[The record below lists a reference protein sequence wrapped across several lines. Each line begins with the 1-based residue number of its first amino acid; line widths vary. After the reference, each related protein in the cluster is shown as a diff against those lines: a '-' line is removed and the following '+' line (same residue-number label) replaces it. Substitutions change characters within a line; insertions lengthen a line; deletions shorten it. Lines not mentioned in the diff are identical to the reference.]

1 MPQGFARSLA
11 ERARSASVAAVKKT
25 VFITDH
31 PWPDLHYE
39 RGRLEAE
46 GFRVVAGTS
55 AALPRADIDAI
66 AERERP
72 QAIMTCWA
80 QVSAT
85 AIGHCRDLAI
95 VARYGVGLDN
105 IALDA
110 AWAAGARVTNVPDYC
125 VEEVSDHAVAMLLA
139 WSRGIV
145 QWDRE
150 VKRGVWDPALAR
162 LRRTRGLVVGL
173 VGYGRAGKLVARKL
187 SGWGLR
193 VLACGRTAP
202 TGDDAR
208 LVEWMTLDA
217 LLPRCDAVIALLPL
231 SPATAS
237 LFDAARLAQMKR
249 GALFVNVSRGG
260 LADNAAILAAL
271 DSGQLD
277 AAALDVIAGEPD
289 PPVAVTAHPRV
300 IATPH
305 IAFSSPDAI
314 QELRERTVDE
324 VLRAFRGEPARV
336 LVAPG
341 SL

>member
-1 MPQGFARSLA
+1 M
-11 ERARSASVAAVKKT
+11 KKT
-25 VFITDH
+25 VFITDY
-31 PWPDLHYE
+31 PWPDLDYE
-39 RGRLEAE
+39 HRLLEAA
-46 GFRVVAGTS
+46 GHRVVAGRS
-55 AALPRADIDAI
+55 AALPEREIDAI

-80 QVSAT
+80 EVSAT

-150 VKRGVWDPALAR
+150 VKRGVWDPAQAR
-162 LRRTRGLVVGL
+162 LKRTRGLTVGL

-193 VLACGRTAP
+193 VIACGRTPPA
-202 TGDDAR
+202 GDDAA
-208 LVEWMTLDA
+208 LVEWMTLEA
-217 LLPRCDAVIALLPL
+217 LLPQADAVIALLPL
-231 SPATAS
+231 SAVTS
-237 LFDAARLAQMKR
+237 NLFDADRFAQMKR
-249 GALFVNVSRGG
+249 GALFINVSRGG
-260 LADNAAILAAL
+260 LVDNAAILDAL

-277 AAALDVIAGEPD
+277 AAALDVIAGEPN
-289 PPVAVTAHPRV
+289 PPAAIAGHPRV

-314 QELRERTVDE
+314 QELRERTVEE
-324 VLRAFRGEPARV
+324 VLLALRGEPARV
-336 LVAPG
+336 LVQPSG
-341 SL
+341 R

>member
-1 MPQGFARSLA
+1 MTQ
-11 ERARSASVAAVKKT
+11 T
-25 VFITDH
+25 IFITDFA
-31 PWPDLHYE
+31 WPNLDYE
-39 RGRLEAE
+39 RQQFEAAGHRL
-46 GFRVVAGTS
+46 VAGRS
-55 AALPRADIDAI
+55 AALPREEIEAI

-150 VKRGVWDPALAR
+150 VKRGHWNPALAQ
-162 LRRTRGLVVGL
+162 LKRTRGLTVGL
-173 VGYGRAGKLVARKL
+173 VGYGRAGKLIARKL

-193 VLACGRTAP
+193 TIACGRTAP
-202 TGDDAR
+202 TGEDAAR
-208 LVEWMTLDA
+208 VEWMTMAA
-217 LLPRCDAVIALLPL
+217 LLPQADVVIALVPL
-231 SPATAS
+231 SPATAN
-237 LFDAARLAQMKR
+237 LFDAACFAQMKR
-249 GALFVNVSRGG
+249 GALFINVSRGG
-260 LADNAAILAAL
+260 LVDNAALLDAL
-271 DSGQLD
+271 DAGQLD

-289 PPVAVTAHPRV
+289 PPATVTQHPRV

-324 VLRAFRGEPARV
+324 VLRALRGEPARV
-336 LVAPG
+336 LVAPPAA
-341 SL
+341 

>member
-1 MPQGFARSLA
+1 M
-11 ERARSASVAAVKKT
+11 KKT
-25 VFITDH
+25 IFITDH
-31 PWPDLHYE
+31 PWPDLDYE
-39 RGRLEAE
+39 RGRLEAA
-46 GFRVVAGTS
+46 GFRVVSGTS
-55 AALPRADIDAI
+55 AALPAAEIEAI

-80 QVSAT
+80 QVSAAT
-85 AIGHCRDLAI
+85 IRHCRDLVI

-110 AWAAGARVTNVPDYC
+110 AWTAGARVTNVPDYC

-162 LRRTRGLVVGL
+162 LRRTRGLTVGL
-173 VGYGRAGKLVARKL
+173 VGYGRAGRLVARKL

-193 VLACGRTAP
+193 TIACGRTAP
-202 TGDDAR
+202 IGDDAR
-208 LVEWMTLDA
+208 LVEWLTLDA
-217 LLPRCDAVIALLPL
+217 LLTQADAVIALLPL
-231 SPATAS
+231 SAATAD
-237 LFDAARLAQMKR
+237 LFDAARFAQMKR
-249 GALFVNVSRGG
+249 GALFINVSRGG
-260 LADNAAILAAL
+260 LVDNVALLAAL

-277 AAALDVIAGEPD
+277 TAALDVVAGEPN
-289 PPVAVTAHPRV
+289 PPAAVTAHARV

-314 QELRERTVDE
+314 RELRERTVDE

-341 SL
+341 TV

>member
-1 MPQGFARSLA
+1 M
-11 ERARSASVAAVKKT
+11 KKT
-25 VFITDH
+25 IFITDF
-31 PWPDLHYE
+31 PWPDLDFE
-39 RGRLEAE
+39 RQHLEGA
-46 GFRVVAGTS
+46 GHLLVAGRS
-55 AALPRADIDAI
+55 AALPREEIDAI

-145 QWDRE
+145 AWDRE
-150 VKRGVWDPALAR
+150 VKRGVWDPSLAR
-162 LRRTRGLVVGL
+162 LRRTRGLTVGL

-193 VLACGRTAP
+193 VIACGRTMP
-202 TGDDAR
+202 TGADAS

-217 LLPRCDAVIALLPL
+217 LLPQADAVIALLPL

-237 LFDAARLAQMKR
+237 LFDAARFAQMKR
-249 GALFVNVSRGG
+249 GALFINVSRGG
-260 LADNAAILAAL
+260 LVDNAAIVDAL

-277 AAALDVIAGEPD
+277 AAALDVVAGEPD
-289 PPVAVTAHPRV
+289 PPKTVTQHPRV

-314 QELRERTVDE
+314 RELRERTVDE
-324 VLRAFRGEPARV
+324 VLRALRGEAARV
-336 LVAPG
+336 LVRPTSG
-341 SL
+341 S